1 MTVSTAIKPCNRFVL
16 VSAISNETEQEDRN
30 PTILVPDTYKV
41 KNNPYGIYQLEQ
53 ISNDCKV
60 VTSDDLGKL
69 LLVND
74 NMVET
79 ASLEQGEFL
88 LIQENH
94 IYGIL

>member
-1 MTVSTAIKPCNRFVL
+1 MKNAAAIKPCNRFVL
-16 VSAISNETEQEDRN
+16 VTAVADEFEKEEK
-30 PTILVPDTYKV
+30 PTVLVPDAYKI
-41 KNNPYGIYQLEQ
+41 KRSPYGVYQLEQ

-60 VTSDDLGKL
+60 VTVDDLGKL

-88 LIQENH
+88 LVQENH
-94 IYGIL
+94 IYGVMN

>member
-1 MTVSTAIKPCNRFVL
+1 MNATVEMKPCNRFVL
-16 VSAISNETEQEDRN
+16 VSSVLDKVPEEEKSVV
-30 PTILVPDTYKV
+30 LVPDTYKV
-41 KNNPYGIYQLEQ
+41 KSSPYGVYQLEQ
-53 ISNDCKV
+53 ISSDCKV
-60 VTSDDLGKL
+60 VTTEDLGKL

-88 LIQENH
+88 LVQENH

>member
-1 MTVSTAIKPCNRFVL
+1 MSTSHALKPCNRFVL
-16 VSAISNETEQEDRN
+16 VTPIDNDVDEEAK

-41 KNNPYGIYQLEQ
+41 KSSPYGVYQLEQ

-60 VTSDDLGKL
+60 VTPEDLGRL

-79 ASLEQGEFL
+79 ASLEQGDFL
-88 LIQENH
+88 LVQENH